1 MMRGEGTEI
10 VGLEADR
17 LGQAAAM
24 LGRAFDDDPMS
35 AYLFPDAANRQR
47 KLAWSMGCMLRFAM
61 DHGVVETTTA
71 MDGLAAWI
79 RSDLARLTGW
89 QMLRCG
95 MWAAPFRFGPG
106 GWRRFSRM
114 VRTTFAAQSRLP
126 KQAHWYLMLLAVDPA
141 RQRGGLGTQL
151 LRRGIER
158 AERDG
163 LPCRLETTTPR
174 AKEFY
179 EKHGFRVVLDVE
191 IPGSGVTIWTMVRE
205 TGA

>member
-79 RSDLARLTGW
+79 RSDLA
-89 QMLRCG
+89 
-95 MWAAPFRFGPG
+95 
-106 GWRRFSRM
+106 
-114 VRTTFAAQSRLP
+114 
-126 KQAHWYLMLLAVDPA
+126 
-141 RQRGGLGTQL
+141 
-151 LRRGIER
+151 
-158 AERDG
+158 
-163 LPCRLETTTPR
+163 
-174 AKEFY
+174 
-179 EKHGFRVVLDVE
+179 
-191 IPGSGVTIWTMVRE
+191 
-205 TGA
+205 